1 MAPHDAL
8 SLHGNYSVL
17 GGSKLRSQSHPDVST
32 TTSKLFTCRYLDSF
46 DELLR
51 LMASL
56 HLLSPFPDIII
67 LDSITDFMPQ
77 YALQHEALPSC
88 AVPAGC

>member
-1 MAPHDAL
+1 M
-8 SLHGNYSVL
+8 L

-67 LDSITDFMPQ
+67 LDSITDFMRQCELPHK
-77 YALQHEALPSC
+77 ALSSC